1 MIQVVIINDV
11 MMGSDLFKAFT
22 PNDLIWL
29 YFIATVAFQL
39 NDYRLL
45 IAEYGEIREPLVR
58 EAIRVVVDD
67 QELAPVIRFDP
78 LDTLLLKIGFSH
90 RLIEEIVFVVFGII
104 FDFCIVKLFII
115 DFDLNI
121 RWIEVSKMPVEL
133 AVRFAV
139 LVTTFLLVNISDE

>member
-1 MIQVVIINDV
+1 MIQVVLINNV
-11 MMGSDLFKAFT
+11 MRGSDLFEAFT

-29 YFIATVAFQL
+29 HFIATVAFQL

-67 QELAPVIRFDP
+67 QELAPVIRFNP

-90 RLIEEIVFVVFGII
+90 RLIEEIVFGII
-104 FDFCIVKLFII
+104 FDFCIAKLFII

-121 RWIEVSKMPVEL
+121 RWLEVSKMPVEL
-133 AVRFAV
+133 SVRFAV
-139 LVTTFLLVNISDE
+139 LVTALLFVNISDE